1 MIGEPIYLSFI
12 VQNDSNQDLQV
23 LVGGDYRNALGRPE
37 TFTVTVLREDG
48 KHVPQPVA
56 GPGFGGLVGPQK
68 LASWGSYT
76 FKLFLPH
83 WATFAESGKY
93 RIVAKRTLNLRQYRP
108 DGWDFK
114 EKTTDVQTEAT
125 ATIEVVPPDS
135 ERMGEL
141 IEDLGTTMLSGRSDK
156 AEAAGYT
163 LSYIQDDR
171 VVPYFVKALETNSYE
186 LKSRACGALSKFN
199 EEAAFQALKR
209 AMETKGENIGD
220 TTTKELA
227 NQLAN
232 NIRLAAAGALAKS
245 PHPGAV
251 PFLLSKRDDTYEG
264 VRITVLHV
272 LGKMKPEEAIPILQE
287 MAHDQSKTVSDEAK
301 RYINLLSPKE

>member
-1 MIGEPIYLSFI
+1 MQPIRILTCTFPLLLTLIWTSPTSQCAGEIYAVDAQQIGVKLVPDKPTIMIGEPIYLSFI

-83 WATFAESGKY
+83 WATFEESGKY
-93 RIVAKRTLNLRQYRP
+93 RIVAKRILNLRQYRP

-125 ATIEVVPPDS
+125 ATIE
-135 ERMGEL
+135 
-141 IEDLGTTMLSGRSDK
+141 
-156 AEAAGYT
+156 
-163 LSYIQDDR
+163 
-171 VVPYFVKALETNSYE
+171 
-186 LKSRACGALSKFN
+186 
-199 EEAAFQALKR
+199 
-209 AMETKGENIGD
+209 
-220 TTTKELA
+220 
-227 NQLAN
+227 
-232 NIRLAAAGALAKS
+232 
-245 PHPGAV
+245 
-251 PFLLSKRDDTYEG
+251 
-264 VRITVLHV
+264 
-272 LGKMKPEEAIPILQE
+272 
-287 MAHDQSKTVSDEAK
+287 
-301 RYINLLSPKE
+301 